1 VVLRAVLL
9 TATLVLIAVAL
20 GWALSASSGPPG
32 AEVVQTANGGL
43 LKLAE
48 GGVVKYSYVQSGD
61 SGVGLVRQT
70 AAGKELWRATCEPL
84 GVSHSI
90 YRHEVV
96 VQREGDRLRVTS
108 RGSGG
113 TFVEVLEL
121 ASGKRIERTVA
132 PKLAEGSN
140 SAEPGAAA
148 DGDRGESRE
157 LPKN

>member
-43 LKLAE
+43 LKLSE
-48 GGVVKYSYVQSGD
+48 RGVVEYWYNQSSD
-61 SGVGLVRQT
+61 SGVTLVRKT
-70 AAGKELWRATCEPL
+70 AAGKELWRATCAPL
-84 GVSHSI
+84 GVSHFR

-108 RGSGG
+108 RGSLG

-121 ASGKRIERTVA
+121 ASGKRIERTEA
-132 PKLAEGSN
+132 LKLAEGSR
-140 SAEPGAAA
+140 SAEPDAAA
-148 DGDRGESRE
+148 DGGRGESRE
-157 LPKN
+157 LPRN